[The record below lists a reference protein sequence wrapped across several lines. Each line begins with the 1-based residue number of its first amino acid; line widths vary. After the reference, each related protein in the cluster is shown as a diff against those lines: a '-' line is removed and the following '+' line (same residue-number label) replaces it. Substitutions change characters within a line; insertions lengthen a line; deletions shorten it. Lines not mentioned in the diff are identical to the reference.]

1 MDFKLFFTVAITV
14 FVAEIADKTQLAT
27 MLFAADVNSSRL
39 TVFVGATV
47 ALTLASALAVFAGSL
62 VSGLVDETLMS
73 RIAGV
78 LFVVIGIWTF
88 VTA

>member
-1 MDFKLFFTVAITV
+1 MDLKLFMTVAVTV

-27 MLFAADVNSSRL
+27 MLFAADGNSSRL
-39 TVFVGATV
+39 VVFAGATA

-62 VSGLVDETLMS
+62 VAGVVDETLMS
-73 RIAGV
+73 RIAGA

-88 VTA
+88 LTA

>member
-1 MDFKLFFTVAITV
+1 MDLKLFFTVAITV

-27 MLFAADVNSSRL
+27 MLFAADGNSSRL
-39 TVFVGATV
+39 VVFIGATA
-47 ALTLASALAVFAGSL
+47 ALTLASALAVFTGSL
-62 VSGLVDETLMS
+62 VGGLVDGTVMS
-73 RIAGV
+73 RVAGI